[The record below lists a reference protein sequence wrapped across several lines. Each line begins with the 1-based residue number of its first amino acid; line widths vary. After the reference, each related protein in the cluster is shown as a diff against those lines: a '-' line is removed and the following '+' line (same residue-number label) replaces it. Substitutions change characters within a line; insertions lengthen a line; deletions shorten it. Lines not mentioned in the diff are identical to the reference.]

1 MCDEHACVVCDKK
14 HSFLLQTP
22 LRSMADIVEKEDRVQ
37 KKLGSSTIAIP
48 SAIEPIALRSRS
60 YNIADDH
67 KIGHQMQKTAMA
79 MSSQQQQQPSDT
91 DLASKIET
99 MNLPV
104 FTIDR
109 RKKITGWNRRIAEA
123 TGLRGD
129 EVLDKTIDSLLNSN
143 DPTSVHRL
151 QKCIQTVFEAG
162 DTESCEFILV
172 SKNDIHL
179 EFQVKISAE
188 KDVTSD
194 EIVRA
199 VFVTHEIRAPRAP
212 ASLPSKSSVS
222 DAFTGRS
229 LENSPSSETL
239 LKDEYAD
246 FPILRLDQEGRII
259 YWNSEMT
266 SLTGLSSEQHLGE
279 SFLRLLPSDD
289 HKRTVEQIL
298 EKLQTVPYGRRKIR
312 RCEVDILGAENSRPQ
327 HCLLTIQPS
336 RSSSNNSDTKCI
348 VSILV
353 TAMDDSSSSND
364 EYDSNIRSSMSSQEG
379 QMTDTDMV
387 QELRHVL
394 DQANTPI
401 FGVDA
406 SGSVNEWNTR
416 MAEITN
422 YSRSEVIRKSL
433 VETLIPP
440 ELRSPVEAI
449 ISDALKGRC
458 LSNFEVEILTKMGER
473 RIFLINASVRTD
485 SDDSIYGVVFIG
497 HDITE
502 ACMHDRAMAAMA
514 NELTQLIDTAN
525 VPIFGIDLDG

>member
-1 MCDEHACVVCDKK
+1 M
-14 HSFLLQTP
+14 
-22 LRSMADIVEKEDRVQ
+22 
-37 KKLGSSTIAIP
+37 
-48 SAIEPIALRSRS
+48 
-60 YNIADDH
+60 
-67 KIGHQMQKTAMA
+67 
-79 MSSQQQQQPSDT
+79 
-91 DLASKIET
+91 
-99 MNLPV
+99 
-104 FTIDR
+104 
-109 RKKITGWNRRIAEA
+109 
-123 TGLRGD
+123 
-129 EVLDKTIDSLLNSN
+129 
-143 DPTSVHRL
+143 
-151 QKCIQTVFEAG
+151 
-162 DTESCEFILV
+162 
-172 SKNDIHL
+172 
-179 EFQVKISAE
+179 KISAE

-364 EYDSNIRSSMSSQEG
+364 EHDSNARSSMSSQEG